1 MNPIN
6 HSQVLIHVIFSTK
19 NQEPRITEEVE
30 PFLYDKISKILF
42 DELYSPALIIGG
54 GVEHIHIIFA
64 QSRVLSVDKVIEIV
78 KKRSA
83 EFMRR
88 KIADFDWQEGYGAFT
103 ISRSEDEFEKKYI
116 ADQKEFHQKVSYKDE
131 FRKILDNH
139 KIEYD
144 EDGLWD

>member
-1 MNPIN
+1 MNPKD
-6 HSQVLIHVIFSTK
+6 HSQFLIHVIFSTK
-19 NQEPRITEEVE
+19 HQAPFITEEVE

-64 QSRVLSVDKVIEIV
+64 QSRLLSVDGVIEIV

-83 EFMRR
+83 EFMQK
-88 KIADFDWQEGYGAFT
+88 KIAGFDWQKGYGAFT
-103 ISRSEDEFEKKYI
+103 ISRVDDEFEKKYI
-116 ADQKEFHQKVSYKDE
+116 ADQKEYHQKVSYKDE

-139 KIEYD
+139 EIEYD
-144 EDGLWD
+144 ENGLWE

>member
-1 MNPIN
+1 M
-6 HSQVLIHVIFSTK
+6 LIHVIFSTK
-19 NQEPRITEEVE
+19 NQTPLITAEVE
-30 PFLYDKISKILF
+30 PLLYDKISKILF

-54 GVEHIHIIFA
+54 GVEHLHIIVA
-64 QSRVLSVDKVIEIV
+64 QSRVVSLASIIEIV

-88 KIADFDWQEGYGAFT
+88 KIAGFDWQEGYGAFS
-103 ISRSEDEFEKKYI
+103 INRAADEFEIKYI

-131 FRKILDNH
+131 FRQFLDRHN
-139 KIEYD
+139 IEYD